1 MNSNN
6 KVQFM
11 NSIEA
16 DIIKAVDKLYGASSL
31 PVKPEEIYEAVCD
44 KIGIESFGFEPC
56 IIEGALEGDRNYV
69 MVYGSDD
76 EEDYFFSR
84 RGLFDKAQFCIR
96 PTAMEIERGILIP
109 GHRFIPFFD
118 RDSAVRLETAGNKP
132 GKIKKIKS
140 TFNFSSLCVYYSLFG
155 MMGMM
160 ELLTAENHENIFAL
174 MENMKNDGDGV
185 ESIGVPV
192 YNFKEFYAANKI
204 VEGDLLLLSIVDYKK
219 NICTVERLP
228 DERLWQAAK
237 WDSAFAK
244 GMRLNIDM
252 VDQGGGMEPVEV
264 FLSRAFFL
272 ADHGLLQAPS
282 SLAVNIL
289 KGDGF
294 YLAASDAGGVLIWE
308 KGRKFDLMDPAE
320 LYDDDDELDDDDDDF
335 MTEEDSGFNH
345 LCKAMNFSIND
356 EDLAGYMRDELFSG
370 GNNLDNVK
378 KRCFDNRVKRFFPE
392 LQQMFDEEILAI
404 WKSVTAD
411 YNIFRDNPQGKI
423 RKKALELI
431 DVHMAWLRKLDAN
444 NITPDRELKKKLIEL
459 MQIVG
464 PVSGLVEFLNAE
476 QKLSQKEVNNYCEML
491 DMAMKTHAGMLK
503 EINTTI
509 GIN

>member
-1 MNSNN
+1 MNN
-6 KVQFM
+6 
-11 NSIEA
+11 IEP

-31 PVKPEEIYEAVCD
+31 PIRPEEIYKTVCD

-56 IIEGALEGDRNYV
+56 IIDAALERDRNYV
-69 MVYGSDD
+69 IVSGSDD
-76 EEDYFFSR
+76 EDYYYFSR

-96 PTAMEIERGILIP
+96 PTAMEIERGVLIP

-118 RDSAVRLETAGNKP
+118 RDSTVRLETAGNKP

-155 MMGMM
+155 MKGMM
-160 ELLTAENHENIFAL
+160 ERLADENQDNLFAF
-174 MENMKNDGDGV
+174 MKNMKHDQDGREPDV
-185 ESIGVPV
+185 EVAV

-219 NICTVERLP
+219 KVCTVELLP

-244 GMRLNIDM
+244 GMRLNIEK
-252 VDQGGGMEPVEV
+252 VDQGGEMEPIEV

-289 KGDGF
+289 KGNGF
-294 YLAASDAGGVLIWE
+294 YLAASGSGDVLIWE
-308 KGRKFDLMDPAE
+308 KDREFNLLE
-320 LYDDDDELDDDDDDF
+320 QSEFYDDDDEEEDDDWI
-335 MTEEDSGFNH
+335 TEDESRFCW
-345 LCKAMNFSIND
+345 LCKMMNFSIND

-370 GNNLDNVK
+370 GNSLDNVK
-378 KRCFDNRVKRFFPE
+378 KRCFDNRVKRFYPD
-392 LQQMFDEEILAI
+392 LQQEFDEEILAI

-444 NITPDRELKKKLIEL
+444 GITPDGALEQKLMEL

-464 PVSGLVEFLNAE
+464 PVSGVVEFLNAE
-476 QKLSQKEVNNYCEML
+476 QKLSQKEVKNYCEML
-491 DMAMKTHAGMLK
+491 DMAMNTHAGMLK
-503 EINTTI
+503 EINKTL
-509 GIN
+509 GIK